1 MIVPAASTVNV
12 PFSMDAEPP
21 MTVRVTGN
29 PEVAVGL
36 NGIGAWPYTFAASE
50 LNVMVCTA
58 FDKSPKR
65 VKG

>member
-1 MIVPAASTVNV
+1 
-12 PFSMDAEPP
+12 